1 MDGLRATGVSGH
13 GNATDASRVAVDV
26 TAVLVTLDEA
36 ANVAAC
42 LASVRDAGVVH
53 LLVVDASSQ
62 DATARIAA
70 ESGATVHV
78 VPRRG
83 LAYQRQFGVD
93 LVATPYVLML
103 DADNRFRPD
112 TVRLLLEDLERTGMA
127 GVAPRKIA
135 QDATSYWA
143 RAWSWHNDLSYATPG
158 PRMVIGTPALYR
170 TAVLKEVRYDPAM
183 TVADDTDLCL
193 RLARAGWQVGAGP
206 GVCDELVRVTFRAFA
221 RKVQW
226 YGRGDAEFFRKH
238 ADRRL
243 SIASHPLRSYL
254 LRGSARAVRVGR
266 IDLVPFYV
274 VYALLRSWG
283 FLGASL
289 ALWRRGGLGVY
300 RT

>member
-1 MDGLRATGVSGH
+1 MDGLRAARVSDQEH
-13 GNATDASRVAVDV
+13 ATDAPRVADDV

-70 ESGATVHV
+70 EAGATVHV

-127 GVAPRKIA
+127 GVAPRKVA

-158 PRMVIGTPALYR
+158 PRLVIGTPALYR

-193 RLARAGWQVGAGP
+193 RLERAGWQVGAGP

-238 ADRRL
+238 PDRRL
-243 SIASHPLRSYL
+243 SIATHPVRSYL
-254 LRGSARAVRVGR
+254 VNGSWRAIRAGR
-266 IDLVPFYV
+266 TDLVPFYL
-274 VYALLRSWG
+274 VYAVLRTVG
-283 FLGASL
+283 FLRAVVRLGL
-289 ALWRRGGLGVY
+289 RRRPVVY